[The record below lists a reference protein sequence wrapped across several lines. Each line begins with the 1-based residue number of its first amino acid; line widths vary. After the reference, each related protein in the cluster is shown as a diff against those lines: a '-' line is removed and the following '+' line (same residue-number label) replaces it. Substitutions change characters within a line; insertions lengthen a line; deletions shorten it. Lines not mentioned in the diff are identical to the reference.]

1 MVCHVLSELASC
13 KKPLAIL
20 NILDAG
26 ASSRPQSDRYADHTK
41 DETCNKCTR
50 CCAGITTLRVF
61 RIALSPLYIGPDAS
75 TLINTNPGIVIG
87 TAQYMSPEQ
96 ARELPL
102 DARTDIFSMGVVLY
116 EMVAGHRP
124 FEGET
129 ISEVIVSILERK
141 PPAQDSN
148 RSPQAFPN
156 HDVVP
161 SLSILLRL
169 SG

>member
-1 MVCHVLSELASC
+1 
-13 KKPLAIL
+13 
-20 NILDAG
+20 
-26 ASSRPQSDRYADHTK
+26 
-41 DETCNKCTR
+41 
-50 CCAGITTLRVF
+50 
-61 RIALSPLYIGPDAS
+61 
-75 TLINTNPGIVIG
+75 
-87 TAQYMSPEQ
+87 MSPEQ

-141 PPAQDSN
+141 PPAQVSN

-161 SLSILLRL
+161 FLSILLRL

>member
-1 MVCHVLSELASC
+1 M
-13 KKPLAIL
+13 
-20 NILDAG
+20 
-26 ASSRPQSDRYADHTK
+26 
-41 DETCNKCTR
+41 
-50 CCAGITTLRVF
+50 
-61 RIALSPLYIGPDAS
+61 SPLYIGPDAS
-75 TLINTNPGIVIG
+75 TLIKTNPSIVIG

-96 ARELPL
+96 ARGLPL

-156 HDVVP
+156 NDVVP